1 MVGRYRAVG
10 ETQYRFDHRLKIIRV
25 QLTGDLTGV
34 GEIGP
39 KSNSVASLF
48 RYAENL
54 SLAPQKYTWQQLGF
68 AGISL
73 IQHIT

>member
-39 KSNSVASLF
+39 K
-48 RYAENL
+48 
-54 SLAPQKYTWQQLGF
+54 
-68 AGISL
+68 
-73 IQHIT
+73 